1 MVMTNTIQKVA
12 VLGSGVMGSQI
23 AAQIANAGVSV
34 LLLDIV
40 LADKPD
46 RNFLA
51 KAALE
56 KMQKADPAPFMH
68 PRAVKLVMP
77 GNLDDDLAK
86 LADVDWIVEA
96 VLENPQVKSDLYK
109 KIDAVRKA
117 GSIISSNT
125 STIPLHVLTGGQ
137 SEQFAKDFL
146 VTHFFNPPRYMR
158 LIELVTGAQTRAD
171 AVTTVG
177 DFIDRRMGKG
187 IVVCKDSPGFIA
199 NRIGTFFM
207 QAAINATLDLGL
219 TVEEAD
225 AVCGKPM
232 GVPKTGVFG
241 LMDLVGLDLMPLIA
255 KSFLATLP
263 AEDEYRKIYR
273 HPELFSKMIADGYT
287 GRKGKGGFYRLAPSV
302 AVDSSRTTGMEQTP
316 AKKPEGGG
324 KLKEAIN
331 LQTGAYAPAGKG
343 KIPTLEAAGKDL
355 RALCQTNDKIGQMAW
370 RVLRQTLVYAASL
383 VPQIADDVVSVDNAM
398 KWGYNW
404 EFGPFELLD
413 KLGVEW
419 FVARLQAEGC
429 PVPDL
434 LATAAA
440 LVPEAADAELSRSF
454 YTIKNGKL
462 HYLQR
467 DGVYAPVKRAEGVLL
482 LEDVQRASKPLLKN
496 GSARL
501 WDIGDGVACFEFRT
515 KMNTVDPDLL
525 ALIQESVKFI
535 SADPAKWRGMVVYN
549 EGKVFSAGANLGL
562 AMFALNVALFQ
573 AMDQLIETGQQA
585 YRSIRFAPFPTVG
598 APSNLALGGG
608 CEILLNCA
616 AVQAHAETYVGLV
629 EVGIGVVPGW
639 GGCTQMLV
647 RAFGNKKRF
656 GGPIPPIASVFETI
670 SMAKVSKSAAD
681 AVDLGYLRPTDG
693 VTMNRDR
700 LLYDAKQRVLELAK
714 DYKAPEE
721 ARLGLTGKT
730 GRAALNLAI
739 DSFKLVGKALPHDVT
754 VSKGLA
760 RVLTGGEMDFTGQV
774 SESDILKLEYEEF
787 ARLVRLPETQARIEY
802 MLVNGKPLRN

>member
-1 MVMTNTIQKVA
+1 MTNTIQKVA

-23 AAQIANAGVSV
+23 AAQVANAGIPV

-46 RNFLA
+46 RNFLT

-56 KMQKADPAPFMH
+56 KLQKADPAPFMH
-68 PRAVKLVMP
+68 PKAAKLVSV
-77 GNLDDDLAK
+77 GNLEDDLAK
-86 LADVDWIVEA
+86 LADVDWIIEA

-109 KIDAVRKA
+109 KIDAVRKQ
-117 GSIISSNT
+117 GSVISSNT
-125 STIPLHVLTGGQ
+125 STIPLAVLTGGQ

-146 VTHFFNPPRYMR
+146 ITHFFNPPRYMR
-158 LIELVTGAQTRAD
+158 LLELVTGAQTRPE
-171 AVTTVG
+171 AVTLVS

-187 IVVCKDSPGFIA
+187 IVICKDSPGFIA

-207 QAAINATLDLGL
+207 QAAINATLDYGL
-219 TVEEAD
+219 SVEEAD

-263 AEDEYRKIYR
+263 ADDEYRKIYR
-273 HPELFSKMIADGYT
+273 NPELFSKMIADGYT
-287 GRKGKGGFYRLAPSV
+287 GRKGKGGFYRLN
-302 AVDSSRTTGMEQTP
+302 T
-316 AKKPEGGG
+316 EGGG
-324 KLKEAIN
+324 KVKEAIN
-331 LQTGAYAPAGKG
+331 LQTGVYHPAGKT
-343 KIPTLEAAGKDL
+343 KLATLETAGKDL
-355 RALCQTNDKIGQMAW
+355 RALCLAEDKIGKMAW
-370 RVLRQTLVYAASL
+370 AVLQQTLCYAASL

-404 EFGPFELLD
+404 EYGPFELLD
-413 KLGVEW
+413 KLGTAW
-419 FVARLQAEGC
+419 FAERLQAEGI
-429 PVPDL
+429 
-434 LATAAA
+434 A
-440 LVPEAADAELSRSF
+440 VPELLRIAAGRNF
-454 YTIKNGKL
+454 YAVQNNTL
-462 HYLQR
+462 QALQR
-467 DGVYAPVKRAEGVLL
+467 DGVYAPIKHAEGVLL
-482 LEDVQRASKPLLKN
+482 LADVQRASQPLLKN

-515 KMNTVDPDLL
+515 KMNTIDPDLL
-525 ALIQESVKFI
+525 GLLKESVKFL
-535 SADPAKWRGMVVYN
+535 SADRAKWRGMVVYN

-573 AMDQLIETGQQA
+573 AVDQLIETGQQA
-585 YRSIRFAPFPTVG
+585 YRAVRFAPFPTVG
-598 APSNLALGGG
+598 APANLALGGG
-608 CEILLNCA
+608 CEILLNCS

-681 AVDLGYLRPTDG
+681 AVDLGYLRPSDG
-693 VTMNRDR
+693 ITMNRDR

-721 ARLGLTGKT
+721 AKLNLVGKT
-730 GRAALNLAI
+730 GRAALGLVI
-739 DSFKLVGKALPHDVT
+739 DGFRLIGKALPHDVT
-754 VSKGLA
+754 VAKALA
-760 RVLTGGEMDFTGQV
+760 RVLTGGETDFTTQV
-774 SESDILKLEYEEF
+774 SEADLLKLEQEEF

-802 MLVNGKPLRN
+802 MLANGKPLRN